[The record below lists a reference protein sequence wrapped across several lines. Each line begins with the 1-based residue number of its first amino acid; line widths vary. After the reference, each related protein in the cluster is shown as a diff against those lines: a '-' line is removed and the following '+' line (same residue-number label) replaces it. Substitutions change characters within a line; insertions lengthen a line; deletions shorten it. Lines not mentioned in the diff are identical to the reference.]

1 MRKGLIL
8 TVLLVAIIIHFVKA
22 QTELEAGEISL
33 QITPIVLENVSDYT
47 KTPKLI
53 GLFGNHSYLMISWN
67 AYYYGG
73 GENDIA
79 VLCYLNCFNLTNED
93 LTSSCNGIQN
103 CSYIGLPGIRS
114 CTILNPNYLY
124 NQTNTVA
131 CKFYNPYSDI
141 VYNSSEGKPYIAR
154 NFSVINYTMKISTV
168 KVTVGEEFS
177 FPIKITNYG
186 LLESAYVVNLSTF
199 ASNVII
205 KDGYSST
212 DSITYGETTTVY
224 PKILFLVVPKD
235 KGASFILRSRSLEDR
250 FYCSEESNSDCS
262 YLNNHNTNGI
272 CIENSC
278 YKERTFWIE
287 VGKMALP
294 DFSFYQVLLLLP
306 LFVATYIFIS
316 REKK

>member
-8 TVLLVAIIIHFVKA
+8 AVLLVAIIIHFVKA

-53 GLFGNHSYLMISWN
+53 GLFGNQSYLMISWN

-73 GENDIA
+73 VENDIA

-186 LLESAYVVNLSTF
+186 LLESVYEVNLTPLT
-199 ASNVII
+199 SNVNV
-205 KDGYSST
+205 KDGYTTT
-212 DSITYGETTTVY
+212 DSITYGETTTTY
-224 PKILFLVVPKD
+224 PKILFLVAQNANFK
-235 KGASFILRSRSLEDR
+235 LRSRSFEDR
-250 FYCSEESNSDCS
+250 FYCLSNNDCS
-262 YLNNHNTNGI
+262 YLNEYSTNGI

-278 YKERTFWIE
+278 YKERTFQIE
-287 VGKMALP
+287 AGKMALP

-306 LFVATYIFIS
+306 FFVATYIFIS
-316 REKK
+316 KGKK

>member
-1 MRKGLIL
+1 MRKDLIL
-8 TVLLVAIIIHFVKA
+8 TVLLVVVIIHFVKA

-33 QITPIVLENVSDYT
+33 QITPIALENVSDYT
-47 KTPKLI
+47 KTPKII

-73 GENDIA
+73 VENDIA
-79 VLCYLNCFNLTNED
+79 VLCYLNCFNLSDSD

-131 CKFYNPYSDI
+131 CKFYNPQNPSV
-141 VYNSSEGKPYIAR
+141 VYVYQGKPYIAR

-168 KVTVGEEFS
+168 KVIVGEEFS

-186 LLESAYVVNLSTF
+186 LLESVYEVNLSTF

-205 KDGYSST
+205 KDGHSST

-235 KGASFILRSRSLEDR
+235 EGASFILRSRSLEDR
-250 FYCSEESNSDCS
+250 FYCSEGSNSDCS
-262 YLNNHNTNGI
+262 YLNNYNTNGI

-294 DFSFYQVLLLLP
+294 DFSLYQVLVLLP